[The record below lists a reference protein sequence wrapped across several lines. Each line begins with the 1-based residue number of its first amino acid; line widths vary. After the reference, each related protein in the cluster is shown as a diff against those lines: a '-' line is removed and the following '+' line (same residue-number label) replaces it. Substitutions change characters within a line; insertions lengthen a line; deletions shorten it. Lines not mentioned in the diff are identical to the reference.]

1 MISSVG
7 RGAAAIGNVSSN
19 CFATSSKKLAAAD
32 CFMFSFMVSTYHLD
46 SQVYTEI
53 ITDGKRVTPRNV
65 FSEYS
70 GVKRVRP
77 DHP

>member
-1 MISSVG
+1 
-7 RGAAAIGNVSSN
+7 
-19 CFATSSKKLAAAD
+19 
-32 CFMFSFMVSTYHLD
+32 MVPTYHLD

-70 GVKRVRP
+70 EVKISEAGPPIISGHTGLEVTASTVQG
-77 DHP
+77 DFTYA